1 MIRLDLIAPLAE
13 LLRRQSADHPDKI
26 AFEDKTRS
34 ITYRDLANEVNTL
47 ASNLIARGLP
57 PGGSVG
63 IWLPNSVDWVVATL
77 AAIRAGGVAVPIAF
91 DAKQA
96 EMDYRVEDAGIRI
109 IVSRIEKREAIATS
123 GKIDPSAVILTD
135 DADSENGFK
144 SLCPRTAS
152 EIALKDDDID
162 DVSMIVYT
170 SGTTGSPKGVML
182 TTRSMLW
189 VNAACWAPIFGMG
202 PDDTILSPLPLF
214 HSYALNFCV
223 LSIVANGATEYV
235 MERFSTHEAM
245 DLLGS
250 GRFTK
255 MPGVPTMFHYL
266 MLAAKEAGTNP
277 FSSVSRCVSA
287 GAIMPAA
294 LNNAFEER
302 FGVELLDGYGI
313 TETSTMVTMNWPGQA
328 RIAGSCGLPLPGL
341 AVRII
346 DPATGKDVPQ
356 GDEGELVVRGP
367 NVMKGY
373 HNKPN
378 ETASALK
385 NGWYHTGDLARADAN
400 SFLTITGRLKELIIR
415 GGQNISPAEVEETI
429 VVMDGVR
436 DCAVV
441 GVSHDTLGEVPVAFI
456 VAEETAPDIDS
467 IKAFCSERLS
477 SYKIPH
483 DLVIIETIPRTGSGK
498 IIRFQLREHYENA
511 GQGR

>member
-13 LLRRQSADHPDKI
+13 LLRRQSADQADKI
-26 AFEDKTRS
+26 AFEDKTRHV
-34 ITYRDLANEVNTL
+34 TYGTLAGQVDAL
-47 ASNLIARGLP
+47 ASNLIARGLA

-63 IWLPNSVDWVVATL
+63 IWLPNSVDWIVATL

-96 EMDYRVEDAGIRI
+96 EMAYRVEDAGIRI
-109 IVSRIEKREAIATS
+109 IVSRAEKRDAIAAT
-123 GKIDPSAVILTD
+123 GDGGPPTAIFTD
-135 DADSENGFK
+135 DVDPENGFQA
-144 SLCPRTAS
+144 LCARPAS
-152 EIALKDDDID
+152 EVDLKDDDID
-162 DVSMIVYT
+162 EVSMIVYT
-170 SGTTGSPKGVML
+170 SGTTGLPKGVML

-245 DLLGS
+245 DLLAS
-250 GRFTK
+250 GLFTK
-255 MPGVPTMFHYL
+255 VPGVPTMFHYL
-266 MLAAKEAGTNP
+266 MFAAKEAGTNP

-294 LNNAFEER
+294 LNKEFEQR

-328 RIAGSCGLPLPGL
+328 RIPGSCGLPLPGL
-341 AVRII
+341 AVRIV
-346 DPATGKDVPQ
+346 DPSTGKDVVQ
-356 GDEGELVVRGP
+356 GKEGELIVRGP

-373 HNKPN
+373 HNKPS

-385 NGWYHTGDLARADAN
+385 DGWYHTGDLARADPN
-400 SFLTITGRLKELIIR
+400 NFLTITGRLKELIIR
-415 GGQNISPAEVEETI
+415 GGQNISPTEIEETI
-429 VVMDGVR
+429 VAMDGVR

-441 GVSHDTLGEVPVAFI
+441 GVAHEALGEVPVAFI
-456 VAEETAPDIDS
+456 VAEGKAPDMEAM
-467 IKAFCSERLS
+467 KAFCSERLS

-483 DLVIIETIPRTGSGK
+483 DLMIIEAIPRTGSGK
-498 IIRFQLREHYENA
+498 IIRFKLREHYESA
-511 GQGR
+511 DRVK

>member
-13 LLRRQSADHPDKI
+13 LLRRRSADFPDKV
-26 AFEDKTRS
+26 AFEDRTRRV
-34 ITYRDLANEVNTL
+34 TYRELADEVNAL
-47 ASNLIARGLP
+47 ASNLIARGLTS
-57 PGGSVG
+57 GGSVG
-63 IWLPNSVDWVVATL
+63 VWLPNSVDWVVTTL

-91 DAKQA
+91 DAKQS
-96 EMDYRVEDAGIRI
+96 EMAYRVEDAGIAI
-109 IVSRIEKREAIATS
+109 IVSRTEKRDMISAMGDIAPAAAIF
-123 GKIDPSAVILTD
+123 TD
-135 DADSENGFK
+135 DHDAENGFAA
-144 SLCPRTAS
+144 LCSQMAD
-152 EIALKDDDID
+152 AVCLQDDDID

-170 SGTTGSPKGVML
+170 SGTTGLPKGVML

-235 MERFSTHEAM
+235 MERFSTHDAM
-245 DLLGS
+245 DLLAS

-266 MLAAKEAGTNP
+266 MLAGKEAGTNP
-277 FSSVSRCVSA
+277 FSSISRCVSA

-294 LNNAFEER
+294 LNNEFEER
-302 FGVELLDGYGI
+302 FGGELLDGYGI

-328 RIAGSCGLPLPGL
+328 RIPGSCGLPLPGL
-341 AVRII
+341 AVRIV
-346 DPATGKDVPQ
+346 DPATGRDVAQ
-356 GDEGELVVRGP
+356 GDEGELIVRGP
-367 NVMKGY
+367 NVMQGY
-373 HNKPN
+373 HNKPD

-385 NGWYHTGDLARADAN
+385 DGWYHTGDLARADPN

-429 VVMDGVR
+429 VIMEGVR

-441 GVSHDTLGEVPVAFI
+441 GVSHETLGEVPVAFI
-456 VAEETAPDIDS
+456 VAEGTAPDIEG
-467 IKAFCSERLS
+467 IKAFCGDRLS

-483 DLVIIETIPRTGSGK
+483 DLVVIEAIPRTGSGK
-498 IIRFQLREHYENA
+498 IIRFQLREHYESA
-511 GQGR
+511 AQAE